1 MEIMGNGCT
10 ALRWVIEEH
19 GDLEHLLAVGGDHL
33 GLKYS
38 RCGSL
43 TRSRTL
49 ELVMV
54 VQEA

>member
-1 MEIMGNGCT
+1 
-10 ALRWVIEEH
+10 VIGEH
-19 GDLEHLLAVGGDHL
+19 GDLEHLLGDGGDHL

-43 TRSRTL
+43 TKSRTL

-54 VQEA
+54 VQGA